1 MVERWIRQCRSR
13 RPASNVFEDAGG
25 QAKTKGEAGVNVVL
39 LSPHS
44 EAWIATILNAD
55 YKSTLVIMASISNL
69 LRSPIALSI
78 VE

>member
-13 RPASNVFEDAGG
+13 RPASKVFEDAGG
-25 QAKTKGEAGVNVVL
+25 RAKTKWEAGVNLVL

-44 EAWIATILNAD
+44 EAWIETILNAD
-55 YKSTLVIMASISNL
+55 YRSTLAIMASFSNL
-69 LRSPIALSI
+69 LRSLTALSI